1 MSGKV
6 YLVGIGPGSQ
16 EDMTYRAVDR
26 IKRVGVVIGH
36 KTCLKQVSQ
45 FITVQEIIAGV
56 TPLERAEIA
65 VNNALKGR
73 DVAVVSSGD
82 PGIYAIA
89 STFFSY
95 LKKKGVRLPVEVIPG
110 VTAANTASALLGSP
124 LGHDLALISLADL
137 ATPWSAIKRRLESAA
152 EVDFV
157 IVLYNPKGKTGDQR
171 LQETIKILMTLRG
184 KTTPVGIVTT
194 AGENEKSQITI
205 LGDLSASNIDN
216 EAILIIG
223 NSETFIFNG
232 RMITPRAYKEG
243 VGY

>member
-16 EDMTYRAVDR
+16 EDMTYRAEDR